1 MGQWAIILLI
11 RSDQIFLNFFFT
23 FNFASNFERMKVF
36 KFGGASVKDPAAVRN
51 VSGILSLYEGEK
63 LVIVVSAMGKTTN
76 KLEEVVKAS
85 QNRDRKMFMALVD
98 DLYAFHMHIMGELF
112 QEKHYAVYNKVEE
125 IFEKLKERFSEPFP
139 DNFSFEYDQIVSLGE
154 LLSSHIVAAFLFEQG
169 HSAAWVDARKL
180 IRTNHQY
187 QEGNVDWKK
196 TEELMNERLL
206 PEFQKVD
213 IQVTQGFIG
222 HTDEGFTT
230 TLGGEGSD
238 YTAGIFAYCTNAES
252 VTIWKDVPGM
262 LNADPKWFDNTI
274 KLDSISFKE
283 AIELSYY
290 GASVIHP
297 KTIKPLQNKGIPLYV
312 KSFIDPHADG
322 TAIQSSM
329 ENDHLVPSFIFKMDQ
344 VLFSFTTRDFSFIV
358 EENLSDIFDRLA
370 NVNAKINLMQNSA
383 LNFSILL
390 DRSKVDPL
398 KIVELFN
405 DTYEVRYNE
414 GLELV
419 TIRHYDQATIDR
431 VTENKDILLQ
441 QKSRQ
446 TARLVMKDKG

>member
-1 MGQWAIILLI
+1 
-11 RSDQIFLNFFFT
+11 
-23 FNFASNFERMKVF
+23 MKVF

-51 VSGILSLYEGEK
+51 VSRILSLYGGEK
-63 LVIVVSAMGKTTN
+63 LIIVVSAMGKTTN
-76 KLEEVVKAS
+76 KLEEIVKAS
-85 QNRDRKMFMALVD
+85 QNRDHDMFMELVD
-98 DLYAFHMHIMGELF
+98 DLHAFHSQIMLDLF
-112 QEKHYAVYNKVEE
+112 PEKHIAVYNNVQE
-125 IFEKLKERFSEPFP
+125 IFEKLRERFSEAFP
-139 DNFSFEYDQIVSLGE
+139 DNYSFEYDQIVSLGE
-154 LLSSHIVAAFLFEQG
+154 LLSSHIVSAFLFEQG
-169 HSAAWVDARKL
+169 HSVGWADARKV
-180 IRTNHQY
+180 IRTNHHY

-196 TEELMNERLL
+196 TTDLMNERFT

-230 TLGGEGSD
+230 TLGREGSD
-238 YTAGIFAYCTNAES
+238 YTAGIFAFCANAES
-252 VTIWKDVPGM
+252 VTIWKDVTGM

-274 KLDSISFKE
+274 KLESISFKE

-312 KSFIDPHADG
+312 RSFIDVHLEG
-322 TAIQSSM
+322 TVIQSSM

-344 VLFSFTTRDFSFIV
+344 VLFSFRTRDFSFIV
-358 EENLSDIFDRLA
+358 EENLSDIFERLA
-370 NVNAKINLMQNSA
+370 NVKAKINLMQNSA

-390 DRSKVDPL
+390 DRSKVDPNE
-398 KIVELFN
+398 IVELFK
-405 DTYEVRYNE
+405 DSYEVRYNE

-419 TIRHYDQATIDR
+419 TIRHYDQATIER
-431 VTENKDILLQ
+431 VTENKDVLLQ

-446 TARLVMKDKG
+446 TARLVMKDRG